1 MHGVLRRKARHESTG
16 EAAGL
21 VTAEDLMAEVER
33 FKKAQGR
40 IAKPE
45 GTGTYV

>member
-1 MHGVLRRKARHESTG
+1 MHGVLRRKARRESIG
-16 EAAGL
+16 EETGL

-33 FKKAQGR
+33 FRKAQGR

-45 GTGTYV
+45 GSGTYV